1 MSEKTIID
9 RLTNLEAK
17 LDRLAELKKP
27 SMSDDKLREFINR
40 VEVSYDNMGIVP
52 LLLVINEKFADDL
65 KHKAVYYDDERGCWI
80 LIRET
85 FESTI
90 PIVFKD
96 ISRDWIV
103 ESVTGGYFS

>member
-1 MSEKTIID
+1 MSEKAIID

-27 SMSDDKLREFINR
+27 SFSEDKLREFIR
-40 VEVSYDNMGIVP
+40 RIEVAYDDMGIVP
-52 LLLVINEKFADDL
+52 LLLVLHEKYADDL
-65 KHKAVYYDDERGCWI
+65 KHKAVYYDDERNCWL

-85 FESTI
+85 FETTI
-90 PIVFKD
+90 PIIFKD

-103 ESVTGGYFS
+103 ESVTGGNFS